1 MTTMIVSL
9 GVVLSLSLLSAAV
22 DIDYY
27 RSSPFFDQECGRTCS
42 IVEGTCEDRD
52 QQTNLLCR
60 CDRDC
65 EMFGDCCENAST
77 CFAAETNA
85 SRTTTAQNGQLRD
98 LLECQSIFLD
108 PRTKPNWMESFWM
121 VSACPAD
128 WLAGRNDQ
136 VLLDTLNNCERG
148 SENLPPVTDLESGL
162 VYKNEY
168 CAVCHEVDNFQLWA
182 YQFECSPALRDA
194 VGLPYFQLTAEVIQD
209 ACLPCAFSTPQVTAP
224 ILPPPRACLHDS
236 LLDTRCLGREE
247 LQNTTTVPI
256 GEEEYRNLVSLCRS
270 GPVAPVVPG
279 FPEPI
284 EVPFGNFL
292 QRLYNEF
299 PFRNQYCALCSGI
312 RVQSAE
318 PVIHVSCV
326 DPYLVR
332 NSTNYCMEA
341 ATNLTFVIP
350 PPPPTPTP
358 PPATPQRPDD
368 NSTFDFDFRPSPEP
382 FVVPK
387 VRAGPGPP
395 PAPFTVVLDING
407 NTRDESVQIM
417 SVNVT
422 ITCSDGQVYDWI
434 SQRCRN
440 TLCPE
445 SARGEIC
452 AIVHNITL
460 IGNSNISISCDGE
473 LIHLNSSE
481 FDLIDNETL
490 RYENEVFTIE
500 GYLNGLPVI
509 CTDFTQNGTRQE
521 NRTFISYSYPVGFSI
536 VTYIGC
542 CLSVIG
548 CSVVLFTYSIFKE
561 LRTLPGKILMNL
573 TAAILATCLFL
584 LIGIPLFALV
594 EKDELCHTT
603 AIFTHWLI
611 LSQFSWMTI
620 MSYELAR
627 TLIRATHLRQTQTK
641 TVQRNMFLL
650 YLLIGWGV
658 PTVFTGLCTVVN
670 YTTDYIQYGEGG
682 FCWIGHTTSF
692 VIVMLVPVAL
702 MIILNAIAFAVTTT
716 LLCKAQ
722 RSQAK
727 LQKQNNTSYVRIY
740 ISVFSVT
747 GLTWTFGF
755 VAILAEVDWAWY
767 LFVIFTTTQG
777 FTICVAFL
785 FTQKVASFYANYFW
799 PKISSTFSLK
809 SWTKPMT
816 QDTSMA
822 IHYTRKT
829 ENVSTVSNGFSSVEP
844 CPPGKEQ
851 ETSPVAEQDT
861 TAEAQDEDV
870 RRYENIEHGTVT
882 EQDTTAEAQNED
894 TRRYENIEHGT
905 A

>member
-1 MTTMIVSL
+1 MTAIIVKL
-9 GVVLSLSLLSAAV
+9 GVFLSLSLLSAAV
-22 DIDYY
+22 DSDYY
-27 RSSPFFDQECGRTCS
+27 RPIPFFDQECGRTCS
-42 IVEGTCEDRD
+42 VVEGTCEDRD
-52 QQTNLLCR
+52 QQTDLACR

-65 EMFGDCCENAST
+65 EMFGDCCDNAST
-77 CFAAETNA
+77 CLAAETNA
-85 SRTTTAQNGQLRD
+85 SHTTTSQNGQLLG
-98 LLECQSIFLD
+98 LLECRSIFLD

-121 VSACPAD
+121 VSACPVD
-128 WLAGRNDQ
+128 WLASRNDEL
-136 VLLDTLNNCERG
+136 LLDTLNNCERG

-194 VGLPYFQLTAEVIQD
+194 VGLQYFQLTAEVIQD
-209 ACLPCAFSTPQVTAP
+209 ACLPCAFSAPQVTAP

-256 GEEEYRNLVSLCRS
+256 GEEEYRNLVSLCQS
-270 GPVAPVVPG
+270 GLVAPLVLG

-284 EVPFGNFL
+284 LGNLL
-292 QRLYNEF
+292 QTLYNEF

-350 PPPPTPTP
+350 PPPPTPSTTP
-358 PPATPQRPDD
+358 PTTQPTQQTGDNVTDPPIGDNGERPED
-368 NSTFDFDFRPSPEP
+368 R
-382 FVVPK
+382 V
-387 VRAGPGPP
+387 
-395 PAPFTVVLDING
+395 PAPFTVVLDVNG
-407 NTRDESVQIM
+407 NTRDERLQIM

-440 TLCPE
+440 TFCPE

-460 IGNSNISISCDGE
+460 IGTSNSTGNISISCDGE
-473 LIHLNSSE
+473 LIHLNSSDE
-481 FDLIDNETL
+481 FDLIGNETL
-490 RYENEVFTIE
+490 LYGNEVFTIE

-670 YTTDYIQYGEGG
+670 YTTDYIQYGEEG

-702 MIILNAIAFAVTTT
+702 MIILNAIAFAVTTA
-716 LLCKAQ
+716 LLCKGQ

-727 LQKQNNTSYVRIY
+727 LQNQKNTSYYVRIY

-767 LFVIFTTTQG
+767 LFIIFTTTQG

-785 FTQKVASFYANYFW
+785 FTHKVASLYANYFW
-799 PKISSTFSLK
+799 PKISSTLK
-809 SWTKPMT
+809 SWTKPTT
-816 QDTSMA
+816 QDTSMVV
-822 IHYTRKT
+822 HYTGKT
-829 ENVSTVSNGFSSVEP
+829 ENVNTVSNGFSSVEP

-851 ETSPVAEQDT
+851 ETLRVGEQDK
-861 TAEAQDEDV
+861 TAEATDEDV
-870 RRYENIEHGTVT
+870 ENV
-882 EQDTTAEAQNED
+882 
-894 TRRYENIEHGT
+894 EHGT